1 MASTARAIQVSIT
14 HVAIGVAVGS
24 LIEGVLPPPSDGV
37 SLQQAVFEA
46 VVQVGLNGA
55 ALASMS
61 TFLRRDDPTF
71 GIPFGA
77 ALFEAQ
83 PGLAA
88 RIRTLAAAAKGQ
100 VSQAVQ
106 RTGPLLPAV

>member
-1 MASTARAIQVSIT
+1 MSTARAIQVSIS
-14 HVAIGVAVGS
+14 HVALGVAVGS

-37 SLQQAVFEA
+37 SFQQAVFEA

-61 TFLRRDDPTF
+61 AYLQRDDPTY
-71 GIPFGA
+71 GIPFSA

-88 RIRTLAAAAKGQ
+88 RIRLLAAVVKGQ
-100 VSQAVQ
+100 VAQAVQ
-106 RTGPLLPAV
+106 RTGPLMPAV